1 MTSAHGLM
9 RRAGRQR
16 PALLL
21 CATLLATHAAAEPAS
36 LFLEWNAV
44 RDGPAQ
50 RVAPVLRCGDGCRLH
65 YVLETLDDPRQRL
78 RQAGRLELAPGA
90 ARALGRLAFT
100 PRGPHCRVRLTLQRD
115 DGSASVHL
123 IDPCQLPGPP
133 SVP

>member
-1 MTSAHGLM
+1 MTSALRQM
-9 RRAGRQR
+9 RGAGRQR

-21 CATLLATHAAAEPAS
+21 CAMLLAARAGAEPAA

-44 RDGPAQ
+44 REGAAQ
-50 RVAPVLRCGDGCRLH
+50 RVAPVLRCGDGCRLQ

-100 PRGPHCRVRLTLQRD
+100 PRGAHCRVRLTLQRD
-115 DGSASVHL
+115 DGSATVHL
-123 IDPCQLPGPP
+123 IDPCQLPGTPSPP
-133 SVP
+133 